1 MAGEDD
7 DSQKTEEP
15 TGKRLSD
22 AHEKGQVARSQ
33 EVSHWFM
40 MLALA
45 LLVGIF
51 APALLADL
59 GGVLSPFLER
69 PHLMALE
76 AGGLR
81 DILTGTAVA
90 ILKVSLVPMAII
102 LAAGLA
108 AGTIQ
113 SGIIVP
119 TEQIR
124 PKLSNLGFKRGFK
137 KMFSGRALAEFAKG
151 ILKLIVVGTVVS
163 LILWPDRRTVLGI
176 PSMAVEDMLAL
187 VRVEATK
194 VIVGVLAVMTL
205 VALADVIYQRFLHHK
220 ELRMTKQQV
229 KDEHKQ
235 SEGDPLIKSR
245 LRQIRVERARRRMM
259 AAVPE
264 ADVRSEEH
272 TSELP
277 SL

>member
-90 ILKVSLVPMAII
+90 ILKVSLVPLAII

-113 SGIIVP
+113 SGIIVT
-119 TEQIR
+119 TEQIS
-124 PKLSNLGFKRGFK
+124 PKLSNIGLKRE
-137 KMFSGRALAEFAKG
+137 R
-151 ILKLIVVGTVVS
+151 
-163 LILWPDRRTVLGI
+163 
-176 PSMAVEDMLAL
+176 
-187 VRVEATK
+187 
-194 VIVGVLAVMTL
+194 
-205 VALADVIYQRFLHHK
+205 
-220 ELRMTKQQV
+220 
-229 KDEHKQ
+229 
-235 SEGDPLIKSR
+235 KSTR
-245 LRQIRVERARRRMM
+245 LN
-259 AAVPE
+259 
-264 ADVRSEEH
+264 SSH
-272 TSELP
+272 
-277 SL
+277 